1 MRRTASEV
9 IHELETRI
17 AQLEGKTSGR
27 HFHNDQKERQEIA
40 DALFGA
46 ELSLSKFERKL
57 MPLVGSKTFDRYWNL
72 ITELKSVALIIED
85 DVESKR

>member
-9 IHELETRI
+9 IRELETRI

-27 HFHNDQKERQEIA
+27 HFHNDMIARQEIA
-40 DALFGA
+40 DEIFGA

-57 MPLVGSKTFDRYWNL
+57 MSLVGPKTFDRYFNL
-72 ITELKSVALIIED
+72 LTELKAVALQIED
-85 DVESKR
+85 DIDSKK